1 MENRQRITIKTTSGQ
16 LVKDMEIEEL
26 VEVDGEPYATP
37 EDRADELTELK
48 NMQIYQAGQIET
60 ILHLLMNKEPT
71 NGSN

>member
-1 MENRQRITIKTTSGQ
+1 
-16 LVKDMEIEEL
+16 MEIEEL
-26 VEVDGEPYATP
+26 LEVDGEPYATP